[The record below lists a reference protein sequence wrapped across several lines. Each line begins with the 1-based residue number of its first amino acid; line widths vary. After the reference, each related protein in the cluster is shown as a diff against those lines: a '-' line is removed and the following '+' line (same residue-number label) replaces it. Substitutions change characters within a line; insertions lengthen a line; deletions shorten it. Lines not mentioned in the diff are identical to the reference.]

1 MRQIVLLRGIN
12 LGTRNRVAMPAL
24 REYLEEAGFRDIRTY
39 VQSGNIVLRSRTSP
53 TKLAEQVRGVI
64 ADGFG
69 LDIAVVT
76 RTRDELGE
84 VVERNPLKGVA
95 DDPKRYQVSFLS
107 EELDAEELEKLTAL
121 ATDEERFVAIGR
133 ELYAWHPAGV
143 ARSRLWNRLAG
154 SGLGVTATARNWKT
168 VTALLALADE

>member
-1 MRQIVLLRGIN
+1 MLPHMRQIVLLRGIN
-12 LGTRNRVAMPAL
+12 LGPRNRVAMPAL

-76 RTRDELGE
+76 RKRDELGE

-95 DDPKRYQVSFLS
+95 D
-107 EELDAEELEKLTAL
+107 
-121 ATDEERFVAIGR
+121 
-133 ELYAWHPAGV
+133 
-143 ARSRLWNRLAG
+143 
-154 SGLGVTATARNWKT
+154 
-168 VTALLALADE
+168 